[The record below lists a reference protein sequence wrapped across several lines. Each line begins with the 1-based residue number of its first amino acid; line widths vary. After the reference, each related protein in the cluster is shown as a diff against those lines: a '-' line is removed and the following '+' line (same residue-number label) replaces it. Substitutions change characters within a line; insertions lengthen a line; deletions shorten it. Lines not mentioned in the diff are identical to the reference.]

1 MKILIIDD
9 DHVIRVMLRGIL
21 SGCADLE
28 VEEVSSG
35 AAAWERFQQPQ
46 PPDLCILD
54 NMMSDVTGL
63 DLLQR
68 IRSSPRLASLPIIF
82 CSSCSDKETIVSA
95 ARGRVAH
102 FIVKPFSRETV
113 LAKVLPMQAEL
124 LAKRSLE
131 DETQVCARLEAT
143 GELYRE
149 RLSHLLFALNE
160 GTSRLWRE
168 LRVGLGAVAAVP
180 LASLKRD
187 CADLGANPV
196 LTQLAHAESALQQCE
211 FIAREEDWPPSPE
224 HLEQLRGWVVALAKL
239 REESQRLLEAAAAK
253 GIFPAKPAP
262 PPSPAPAPA
271 STPETP
277 TPSAADASSP
287 TSEGPVSSPPA
298 VEPEVSN
305 AI

>member
-1 MKILIIDD
+1 M
-9 DHVIRVMLRGIL
+9 
-21 SGCADLE
+21 
-28 VEEVSSG
+28 
-35 AAAWERFQQPQ
+35 
-46 PPDLCILD
+46 
-54 NMMSDVTGL
+54 
-63 DLLQR
+63 
-68 IRSSPRLASLPIIF
+68 
-82 CSSCSDKETIVSA
+82 
-95 ARGRVAH
+95 
-102 FIVKPFSRETV
+102 
-113 LAKVLPMQAEL
+113 
-124 LAKRSLE
+124 
-131 DETQVCARLEAT
+131 
-143 GELYRE
+143 
-149 RLSHLLFALNE
+149 
-160 GTSRLWRE
+160 
-168 LRVGLGAVAAVP
+168 GLGAVAAVP

-211 FIAREEDWPPSPE
+211 FVARKEDWPPPPE
-224 HLEQLRGWVVALAKL
+224 HLEQLRGWVVALDRL

-277 TPSAADASSP
+277 TPSAGDSSSP